1 MTKHAQILGE
11 QLIAEGRFRLT
22 RTRARIMEGNGAERT
37 LEHEIYHYKPAAAV
51 LLYDTER
58 RVVLLVKQF
67 RLGAFICDGALDLI
81 EVCAG
86 MLDDDAPEACAKR
99 EAWEET
105 GVRVTALR
113 HAFDVFMSPGGM
125 TEKISCFVASYAS
138 ADRSGPGGGVDADEF
153 IDLVEMPYAEAFA
166 RIESGE
172 IRDAKTVA
180 LLYYAKAEGLL

>member
-1 MTKHAQILGE
+1 
-11 QLIAEGRFRLT
+11 
-22 RTRARIMEGNGAERT
+22 
-37 LEHEIYHYKPAAAV
+37 
-51 LLYDTER
+51 
-58 RVVLLVKQF
+58 
-67 RLGAFICDGALDLI
+67 
-81 EVCAG
+81 
-86 MLDDDAPEACAKR
+86 
-99 EAWEET
+99 
-105 GVRVTALR
+105 
-113 HAFDVFMSPGGM
+113 M